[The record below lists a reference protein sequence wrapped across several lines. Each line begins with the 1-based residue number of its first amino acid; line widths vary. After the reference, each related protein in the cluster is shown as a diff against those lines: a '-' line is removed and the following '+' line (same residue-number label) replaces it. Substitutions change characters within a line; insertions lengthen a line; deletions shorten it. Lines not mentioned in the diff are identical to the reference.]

1 MIEAADVQAGLLL
14 ILQPENMLWLLAGFV
29 LGLVVG
35 SIPGMSEST
44 ALAVLL
50 PFTLYMDPWAAI
62 FMMTGAYVS
71 AEVSGSYPAIL
82 MNIPGTPGCAASTFE
97 GYPLTQ
103 RGEAGQAIGISV
115 TGSAVGTFAGGLL
128 YMVVGPAFGV
138 LALAFGSPEMFM
150 LAVLGMTAVASL
162 TGTSVAKGLMSALL
176 GLLLACIGLDL
187 FNALPRATF
196 GYTQIYDSLPI
207 LPALLGLFGFAEILS
222 LARREYVVK
231 GEIRRYEG
239 LKAPLQ
245 GVRIA
250 LRHPGQL
257 SLATMIG
264 LVIGIIP
271 GLGATAASVV
281 AYGQAKQW
289 SRNPDQF
296 GKGAY
301 EGLLATETANNS
313 VIPGALIP
321 TFTLGVPGSGTTVL
335 FLAALMLQGV
345 RPGPGFFENYGPQAD
360 AVGWALLACSVLILL
375 VCMPL
380 AGTFARIATVPTRI
394 LIPFVIVASV
404 AGVYS
409 ARQEPLDI
417 VIMVLFGVLG
427 YLLAERGYSPV
438 ALLLGL
444 ILGRLLEENL
454 FRSIAVAGPWVFFE
468 KPISLF
474 LFVLSVGALATPLV
488 AKVRAS
494 RARRAEVQRGA

>member
-1 MIEAADVQAGLLL
+1 MIDLGHVQDGLFL
-14 ILQPENMLWLLAGFV
+14 ILQPQNFAWLLAGFV

-44 ALAVLL
+44 VLAVLL

-82 MNIPGTPGCAASTFE
+82 LNIPGTPGCAASTFE
-97 GYPLTQ
+97 GYPMTQ
-103 RGEAGQAIGISV
+103 RGEAGEAIGISV
-115 TGSAVGTFAGGLL
+115 TGSAIGTFAGGVL
-128 YMVVGPAFGV
+128 YMVLGPAFGV
-138 LALAFGSPEMFM
+138 AALAFGSPEMFM

-176 GLLLACIGLDL
+176 GLLLSCIGLDL
-187 FNALPRATF
+187 FNAMPRATF
-196 GYTQIYDSLPI
+196 GFTQVYDSLPI
-207 LPALLGLFGFAEILS
+207 LPALLGLFGFAELLS
-222 LARREYVVK
+222 LARREYIVK

-239 LKAPLQ
+239 LKAPLR
-245 GVRIA
+245 GVRMT

-289 SRNPDQF
+289 SRHPERF
-296 GKGAY
+296 GQGAP

-345 RPGPGFFENYGPQAD
+345 RPGPGFFDNYGPQAY
-360 AVGWALLACSVLILL
+360 AVGWALLACSVLVML

-394 LIPFVIVASV
+394 LIPFVVVASI
-404 AGVYS
+404 AGIYS

-417 VIMVLFGVLG
+417 VIMVGFGLLG
-427 YLLAERGYSPV
+427 YLLQARGYSPV

-444 ILGRLLEENL
+444 ILGRLLEENF
-454 FRSIAVAGPWVFFE
+454 FRSIAVAGPWVFFT
-468 KPISLF
+468 KPIALALF
-474 LFVLSVGALATPLV
+474 LLSVAALAVPLV
-488 AKVRAS
+488 ARVRAYR
-494 RARRAEVQRGA
+494 RARSAPGG